1 MPGMY
6 GAVAGV
12 AILGQASGINY
23 LVISVVAIAL
33 LLVVGF
39 VVLLTRLYW
48 RVVQGQALIINKPGE
63 TLVTFHGA
71 TVVPF
76 FYQAEYMDISV
87 KQIDIER
94 NGHDGLI
101 CKDNI
106 RADIRITFF
115 VRVNEDEKDVLR
127 VAKMVGCA
135 KASDPTKL
143 EELFGAKFSEALKTA
158 GKQFDFEEL
167 YTKRQGFR
175 DSVREVIGDDLN
187 GYTLEDV
194 AIDYLE
200 QTKVD
205 NLDPHNVLDADGIRK
220 ITEQTEEQRVR
231 TTELTNNANKRIGK
245 DNLETKR
252 AMLEYDRQQAD
263 AVARQQREITVVQA
277 QQKAE
282 AEEIKSRERA
292 RELRAQLEADK
303 EINIFSTN
311 KQRDEQVTEVGR
323 ERALILERESVEKER
338 SLVAISREREVEVQ
352 RIEKDRDIEHKRKEI
367 VEVVRERTALEKGVA
382 QEQEQIKDIHVL
394 SEAERV
400 KRASLIVAEGEAQTK
415 LVADIKAAEAAEKAA
430 EFKAR
435 QRIVEAD
442 TELEA
447 ADRTAKAKIR
457 AAEGIQAE
465 RAAGGLADVRVL
477 EAQAIVLEKQGM
489 VEARVMREKMTA
501 EAAGN
506 EQKGMIEIKLR
517 EQAATIREREGEAE
531 ASVVRSRLAAEA
543 SGVEQKGLADAKAR
557 EALAAANQKQGMAE
571 AAVVRERMLAE
582 AAGTKERGLSD
593 AIAKEAMAAAI
604 EKQGMAEA
612 NVMTQKLNAEASG
625 IREKLLAEASGISEK
640 AAAMKQF
647 DASTRQHEEFRLTLE
662 VQKELERERLRTNV
676 DMARE
681 QAIVYGEA
689 FKAAKIN
696 IVGGDEGFYKNFL
709 GSIALGQTVD
719 GFLNSSKGAKRLF
732 DKVVGA
738 DPAEVAE
745 VEDNS
750 DAQS

>member
-6 GAVAGV
+6 MATGA
-12 AILGQASGINY
+12 AIIGQASGFNY
-23 LVISVVAIAL
+23 LVIAVVTISV
-33 LLVVGF
+33 LLVVGI

-48 RVVQGQALIINKPGE
+48 RVSQGQALIVNKPGG
-63 TLVTFHGA
+63 TLVTFNGT

-76 FYQAEYMDISV
+76 FHQAEYMDISV

-135 KASDPTKL
+135 KASETSKL

-158 GKQFDFEEL
+158 GKMFDFEEL
-167 YTKRQGFR
+167 YTKRIEFR
-175 DSVREVIGDDLN
+175 QEVLGVIGEDLN

-205 NLDPHNVLDADGIRK
+205 HLDPHNVMDSDGIRK
-220 ITEQTEEQRVR
+220 ITARTEEQRVR
-231 TTELTNNANKRIGK
+231 TTELTNDANKRIGK

-252 AMLEYDRQQAD
+252 AMLEYERQQAD
-263 AVARQQREITVVQA
+263 AEARQQREILVVQA

-282 AEEIKSRERA
+282 AEEIKAKERA
-292 RELRAQLEADK
+292 RELRAQLEAEQ
-303 EINIFSTN
+303 EINIFATN
-311 KQRDEQVTEVGR
+311 KKRDEQVAEVGR

-338 SLVAISREREVEVQ
+338 SLVSISREREVEVQ

-367 VEVVRERTALEKGVA
+367 VEVQRERTALEKGVA

-394 SEAERV
+394 SEAERG
-400 KRASLIVAEGEAQTK
+400 KRAALIAAEGEAQTK

-457 AAEGIQAE
+457 AAEGVQAE

-477 EAQAIVLEKQGM
+477 EAQAVALEKQGM
-489 VEARVMREKMTA
+489 VEARVLKEKMTA
-501 EAAGN
+501 EAAGT
-506 EQKGMIEIKLR
+506 EQKGLIDIKLR
-517 EQAATIREREGEAE
+517 NEAAAILEREGEAQ
-531 ASVVRSRLAAEA
+531 AAVIRAKLAAEA
-543 SGVEQKGLADAKAR
+543 SGVEQKGLAEAR
-557 EALAAANQKQGMAE
+557 ALEAQAAAKQKEGLAE
-571 AAVVRERMLAE
+571 AAVVREKMLSE
-582 AAGTKERGLSD
+582 AVGNKERGL
-593 AIAKEAMAAAI
+593 AEAVAKEALAAAI
-604 EKQGMAEA
+604 EKQGLAEA
-612 NVMTQKLNAEASG
+612 HVLTQKLNAEASG
-625 IREKLLAEASGISEK
+625 IREKLLAEATGIAEK
-640 AAAMKQF
+640 AAAMKQL
-647 DASTRQHEEFRLTLE
+647 DATTRKHEEFRLTLD

-681 QAIVYGEA
+681 QASVYAEA

-709 GSIALGQTVD
+709 GSVSLGHTVD
-719 GFLNSSKGAKRLF
+719 GFINSSTSAKRLL
-732 DKVVGA
+732 DKVIGQA
-738 DPAEVAE
+738 DAQDAEAD
-745 VEDNS
+745 VEDN
-750 DAQS
+750 AN

>member
-1 MPGMY
+1 MY
-6 GAVAGV
+6 TAVAG
-12 AILGQASGINY
+12 ASLIGQMTGFNY
-23 LVISVVAIAL
+23 LAISVVAISILSA
-33 LLVVGF
+33 VGI
-39 VVLLTRLYW
+39 VILLTRLYW
-48 RVVQGQALIINKPGE
+48 RVSQGQALIINKPSG
-63 TLVTFHGA
+63 TLVTFNGA

-76 FYQAEYMDISV
+76 FHQAEYMDISV

-135 KASDPTKL
+135 KASETSKL

-158 GKQFDFEEL
+158 GKMFEFEEL
-167 YTKRQGFR
+167 YTKRRDFR
-175 DSVREVIGDDLN
+175 DEVLSVIGDDLN

-200 QTKVD
+200 QTKVT
-205 NLDPHNVLDADGIRK
+205 NLDPHNVLDADGIRR
-220 ITEQTEEQRVR
+220 ITQRTEEQRVL
-231 TTELTNNANKRIGK
+231 TTELTNSASKRIGK
-245 DNLETKR
+245 DNLENKR
-252 AMLEYDRQQAD
+252 AMLEYERQQAD
-263 AVARQQREITVVQA
+263 AEARQQREIMAVQA

-282 AEEIKSRERA
+282 AEEIKSKERA
-292 RELRAQLEADK
+292 RELRAQLEAEQ

-311 KQRDEQVTEVGR
+311 KKRDEQVAEVGR

-338 SLVAISREREVEVQ
+338 ALVAIGREREVEVQ

-400 KRASLIVAEGEAQTK
+400 KRAALIAAEGEAQTK

-457 AAEGIQAE
+457 SAEGIQAE

-477 EAQAIVLEKQGM
+477 EAQAVAMEKQGM
-489 VEARVMREKMTA
+489 VEARVLKEKMTA

-517 EQAATIREREGEAE
+517 AEAAAIREREGDAE
-531 ASVVRSRLAAEA
+531 ASVIRSKLAAEA
-543 SGVEQKGLADAKAR
+543 SGVEQKGLADAKAKEAQAAAHQKMGLAEAVVIR
-557 EALAAANQKQGMAE
+557 EKMLSEAAGNKERGLSEAVAKEALAAATEKQG
-571 AAVVRERMLAE
+571 LAE
-582 AAGTKERGLSD
+582 AHVL
-593 AIAKEAMAAAI
+593 
-604 EKQGMAEA
+604 
-612 NVMTQKLNAEASG
+612 TQKLNAEASG
-625 IREKLLAEASGISEK
+625 IREKLLAEATGIAEK
-640 AAAMKQF
+640 AAAMKQL

-662 VQKELERERLRTNV
+662 AQRDLERERLRTNV

-681 QAIVYGEA
+681 QASVYAEA

-696 IVGGDEGFYKNFL
+696 IVGGDESFYKNFL
-709 GSIALGQTVD
+709 GSVSLGHTVD
-719 GFLNSSKGAKRLF
+719 GFINSSPSTKRLF
-732 DKVVGA
+732 DKIVGA
-738 DPAEVAE
+738 APAE
-745 VEDNS
+745 
-750 DAQS
+750 DAANVSPEGDDKN